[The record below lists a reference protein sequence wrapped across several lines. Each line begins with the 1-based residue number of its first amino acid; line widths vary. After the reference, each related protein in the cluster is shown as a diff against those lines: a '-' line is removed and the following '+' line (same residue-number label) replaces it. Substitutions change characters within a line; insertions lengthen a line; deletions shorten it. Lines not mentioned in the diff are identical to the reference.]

1 MDITKLKQE
10 LRGLVAQ
17 QGAIIRGQSFSAI
30 AAAALAEIERLE
42 SALADCERGNKPR
55 KPLLS
60 RGGG

>member
-30 AAAALAEIERLE
+30 ATAALAEIERLE
-42 SALADCERGNKPR
+42 FELDQCQRGSKLYKSALRSKG
-55 KPLLS
+55 
-60 RGGG
+60 